1 MDIELSKDAKAA
13 VDRMQDYARQA
24 GLDVG
29 TSAPKPTPSPFCHWD
44 DIAIPPCEPRCAE
57 CPHAASEASGAA
69 EPYVLV
75 TPAYLTELVET
86 QARLTRELAEALQ
99 TNSQLRVALMRA
111 ETTGEKPHL
120 IRMRMR

>member
-1 MDIELSKDAKAA
+1 MDIPLTPDAKAA
-13 VDRMQDYARQA
+13 VDRMVDYAKQA

-44 DIAIPPCEPRCAE
+44 DIALPQCEPKCAQ
-57 CPHAASEASGAA
+57 CPHAASAASGAA

-75 TPAYLTELVET
+75 TPAYLAELVET

-99 TNSQLRVALMRA
+99 TNSQFRVALMRA
-111 ETTGEKPHL
+111 ETMGEKSYL